1 MFAVAKVDRIH
12 LVEPNRMNRKR
23 GDMTVIMLDDG
34 IRRIAVRRF
43 GGGHTGHRSMPGREP
58 GDLAAPVSIR
68 RWPIA
73 RMVFGHQPVE
83 AGTCRDAVPF
93 GDRDTSKE
101 DWNVDRGQVSPGRT
115 PGSDGRDLRSPPGI
129 GGHRREKSGAAEAIA
144 EDGYLYLP
152 GYLAGKWAGARRGSS
167 AVFMTWATGSGST
180 VDGRRISE
188 QYRARRQSYANP
200 NSEIDQAH
208 QALRN
213 VLYDGRMIDF
223 YRMLFEEKVRAF
235 DFTWHRAKTDSQE
248 TASNPHC
255 DIVFMGRGSHRLCT
269 SWTPLGDIP
278 TEMGGLIVLEGSS
291 HLDHVKSTYGTLD
304 VDRYCTN
311 YDDAAE
317 IEEGT
322 KVWQDWVK
330 NGAYNNNAFETRQ
343 ELGGR
348 WLTTDY
354 AAGDLLVFSMFTM
367 HASMDNHTDRF
378 RLSTDTRYQPAS
390 EPVDERWIGDE
401 PIAHGPDGKVGLIC

>member
-1 MFAVAKVDRIH
+1 MLSEARYHRGIPLEMSDETFGDLRVSADIAEDGPA
-12 LVEPNRMNRKR
+12 LRKR
-23 GDMTVIMLDDG
+23 L
-34 IRRIAVRRF
+34 
-43 GGGHTGHRSMPGREP
+43 
-58 GDLAAPVSIR
+58 
-68 RWPIA
+68 
-73 RMVFGHQPVE
+73 
-83 AGTCRDAVPF
+83 
-93 GDRDTSKE
+93 
-101 DWNVDRGQVSPGRT
+101 
-115 PGSDGRDLRSPPGI
+115 
-129 GGHRREKSGAAEAIA
+129 A

-152 GYLAGKWAGARRGSS
+152 GYLDRELVLEARRGELQL
-167 AVFMTWATGSGST
+167 FHDLGYLDPDQPLM
-180 VDGRRISE
+180 DGVVSE
-188 QYRARRQSYANP
+188 QYRGEAANP
-200 NSEIDQAH
+200 YGEPELQKSTKRN

-213 VLYDGRMIDF
+213 VLHDGRMIEF

-235 DFTWHRAKTDSQE
+235 DFIWHRAKTDSQE
-248 TASNPHC
+248 TAANPHC

-278 TEMGGLIVLEGSS
+278 IEMGGLIVLEGSS

-317 IEEGT
+317 IEDGS

-330 NGAYNNNAFETRQ
+330 NGAYNDNAFETRQ

-354 AAGDLLVFSMFTM
+354 EAGDLLVFSMFTM

-390 EPVDERWIGDE
+390 EPVDERWIGDD
-401 PIAHGPDGKVGLIC
+401 PIAHGPDGKIGLIC

>member
-1 MFAVAKVDRIH
+1 MLTEARYH
-12 LVEPNRMNRKR
+12 R
-23 GDMTVIMLDDG
+23 GVPLEITDETFGPLRVSADIAENGPAL
-34 IRRIAVRRF
+34 RRR
-43 GGGHTGHRSMPGREP
+43 
-58 GDLAAPVSIR
+58 L
-68 RWPIA
+68 
-73 RMVFGHQPVE
+73 
-83 AGTCRDAVPF
+83 
-93 GDRDTSKE
+93 
-101 DWNVDRGQVSPGRT
+101 
-115 PGSDGRDLRSPPGI
+115 
-129 GGHRREKSGAAEAIA
+129 A

-152 GYLAGKWAGARRGSS
+152 GYLDRELVLEARRGELQL
-167 AVFMTWATGSGST
+167 FHDLGYLDPDQPLM
-180 VDGRRISE
+180 DGVISE
-188 QYRARRQSYANP
+188 QYRGEAANP
-200 NSEIDQAH
+200 YGEPELQKSTKRN

-213 VLYDGRMIDF
+213 VLYDGRMINF

-291 HLDHVKSTYGTLD
+291 HLDHIKSTYGTLD

-330 NGAYNNNAFETRQ
+330 NGAYNDNAFETRQ

-390 EPVDERWIGDE
+390 EPVDERWIGDD